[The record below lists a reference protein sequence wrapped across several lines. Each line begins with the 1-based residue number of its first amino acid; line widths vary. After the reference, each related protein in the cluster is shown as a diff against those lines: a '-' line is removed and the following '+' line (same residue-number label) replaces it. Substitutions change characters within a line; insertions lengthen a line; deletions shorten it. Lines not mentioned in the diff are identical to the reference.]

1 VFEAE
6 RGDLADGLPLV
17 VLINP
22 GSASASEIV
31 AAALQDHGRAVIMG
45 QQSFGK
51 GSVQTITPLP
61 QEGALRLTTQLY
73 YSPTGHAIQA
83 RGVTPDIEIIPMP
96 VSEPKDQ
103 PVAKAE
109 PKDEDEDEAADAAKV
124 VRRREADLPGALA
137 AVGDEESHPHPKLP
151 AENCVPVGE
160 KEDRTLGCA
169 LALIHA
175 GSQAKFL
182 VSVKQTLAN

>member
-1 VFEAE
+1 M
-6 RGDLADGLPLV
+6 
-17 VLINP
+17 
-22 GSASASEIV
+22 V
-31 AAALQDHGRAVIMG
+31 AYALQDQGRATNMS

-83 RGVTPDIEIIPMP
+83 RGITPDIEIIPMP
-96 VSEPKDQ
+96 KPEPE
-103 PVAKAE
+103 AKV
-109 PKDEDEDEAADAAKV
+109 AAKV
-124 VRRREADLPGALA
+124 AAKVEGKVEAESKDAVVEKAKAVRRREADLPGALA
-137 AVGDEESHPHPKLP
+137 AVGKEEAHPHPKL
-151 AENCVPVGE
+151 AEESCQPVGE

-175 GSQAKFL
+175 GTSAKFL
-182 VSVKQTLAN
+182 AAIKQNPAM